1 MKILDCTLRDG
12 GYYTNWNFTS
22 DLVDQ
27 YLKTVSKLPISIIEI
42 GYLSD
47 KNDLNGPFYHLSK
60 SVLLNCR
67 KNLKSNQKIYVMI
80 NAKEIK
86 DSKHL
91 INLIEKKKDYIDGVR
106 FAISPYEIDKFLVKI
121 RAARKKFKK
130 I

>member
-1 MKILDCTLRDG
+1 MNFMKILDCTLRDG

-91 INLIEKKKDYIDGVR
+91 INLIEKK
-106 FAISPYEIDKFLVKI
+106 
-121 RAARKKFKK
+121 
-130 I
+130 